1 MNWLNWESNEGL
13 KNWGY
18 TVLRV
23 VVGTVFL
30 MHGWQK
36 LTMMGFDGVAGFFG
50 SVGIPMAGIAAVV
63 VTFVELL
70 GGAALILGVLTR
82 WISIPLAAT
91 MAVAILTVHLANG
104 FFVSEGGMELAL
116 TMLAGSLFFLLA
128 GPGAYSVDAR
138 LFGRSAQPQAQQ
150 STSGAAA
157 D

>member
-1 MNWLNWESNEGL
+1 MLNWNSNEGM
-13 KNWGY
+13 KTWGY

-50 SVGIPMAGIAAVV
+50 SLGIPAASIAAVV
-63 VTFVELL
+63 VTLLELA

-82 WISIPLAAT
+82 WISIPLALT
-91 MAVAILTVHLANG
+91 MAAAIFTVHLPNG
-104 FFVSEGGMELAL
+104 FFVTEGGMELAL
-116 TMLAGSLFFLLA
+116 TLLAGTVFFVLA
-128 GPGAYSVDAR
+128 GPGAYSVDAW
-138 LFGRSAQPQAQQ
+138 LFGRSEERQAQE
-150 STSGAAA
+150 SMASAGA